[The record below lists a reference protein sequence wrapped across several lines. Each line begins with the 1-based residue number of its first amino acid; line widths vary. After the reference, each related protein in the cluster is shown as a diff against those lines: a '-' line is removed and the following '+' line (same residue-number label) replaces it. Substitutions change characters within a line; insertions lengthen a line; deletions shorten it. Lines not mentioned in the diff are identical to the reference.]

1 LVVDGPFHG
10 VYLRMLA
17 KCIWKGE
24 IMRQSSTHCIINPS
38 ILEMSLQMLI

>member
-24 IMRQSSTHCIINPS
+24 IMQQSIYEMFK
-38 ILEMSLQMLI
+38 ILLCRLTPYI